1 VSIAPFSAPNA
12 PFVDSDGRL
21 TYAANVF
28 LRQVLE
34 RIGGANSWGI
44 VDLMQT
50 PDAPTGA
57 DVDAIAKGLE
67 SEQLASEVAELRA
80 LVAELSKT
88 DIETQI
94 AQLREQVAYM
104 GGMKRKRVVA
114 GSIALASTETV
125 KTFTISPAVASL
137 DLCDLRFLGS
147 TTTAASVLADA
158 HVGIELTNTTTI
170 TARRG
175 SLNST
180 ATVYFQLTEYTQ

>member
-1 VSIAPFSAPNA
+1 MSIPQYSAPNA
-12 PFVDSDGRL
+12 PFVGPDGRL
-21 TYAANVF
+21 TYAGNAF
-28 LRQVLE
+28 LRQVWE
-34 RIGGANSWGI
+34 RIGGAESWSIGDLLKNPAQSSAALDVLS
-44 VDLMQT
+44 VDVEAERLST
-50 PDAPTGA
+50 E
-57 DVDAIAKGLE
+57 I
-67 SEQLASEVAELRA
+67 AELRA
-80 LVAELSKT
+80 LVSELSKT
-88 DIETQI
+88 DLETQI